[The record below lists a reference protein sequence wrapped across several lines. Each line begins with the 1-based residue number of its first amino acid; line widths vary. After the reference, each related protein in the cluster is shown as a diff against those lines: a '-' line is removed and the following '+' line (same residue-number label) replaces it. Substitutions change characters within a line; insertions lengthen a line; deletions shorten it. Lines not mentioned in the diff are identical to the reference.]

1 MPPKKPQGIVD
12 DAVKAA
18 AKAAAKKATQAAK
31 KAAAKKAAA
40 AVKTKAAKKVVAKT
54 TKKAASKANPKN
66 SYALGRTVV
75 HGSPVRGLKTVQP
88 RKGSAALPDE
98 SVAFFWDPKA
108 FGKRGSVANSVQ
120 EYTRGTGSAY
130 IGKVPRS
137 AVKKTQHGIGA
148 ASKPIKVK
156 KEVIAD
162 PRDFESLYKGLERGL
177 LRHGV
182 IKKPTKAG
190 AKARTK
196 NVARKAEMVA
206 RKNKAVS
213 RKLSKIQNRNSVV

>member
-18 AKAAAKKATQAAK
+18 AKAAAKKAAQAAKKTAAK
-31 KAAAKKAAA
+31 KAAAT
-40 AVKTKAAKKVVAKT
+40 VKTKAAKKVVAKT
-54 TKKAASKANPKN
+54 TKKAVSKANPKN

-88 RKGSAALPDE
+88 RKGSKALPDE
-98 SVAFFWDPKA
+98 SVVFVWDPKD
-108 FGKRGSVANSVQ
+108 FGKRGHITNSVKS
-120 EYTRGTGSAY
+120 YTQNTGSVY

-137 AVKKTQHGIGA
+137 GYKKTMHGVGA
-148 ASKPIKVK
+148 SSKPMKVK
-156 KEVIAD
+156 KEIVDTNKIGD
-162 PRDFESLYKGLERGL
+162 IDKGLERGL
-177 LRHGV
+177 LRHGA

-196 NVARKAEMVA
+196 NVVNKAETIA
-206 RKNKAVS
+206 RKNKAIN
-213 RKLSKIQNRNSVV
+213 RKLSKVQSRNSIV

>member
-18 AKAAAKKATQAAK
+18 AKAAAKKAAQAAKKTAAK
-31 KAAAKKAAA
+31 KAAAT
-40 AVKTKAAKKVVAKT
+40 VKTKAAKKVVAKT
-54 TKKAASKANPKN
+54 TKKAVSKANPKN

-88 RKGSAALPDE
+88 RKGSKALPDE
-98 SVAFFWDPKA
+98 SVVFVWDPKD
-108 FGKRGSVANSVQ
+108 FGKRGHITNSVKS
-120 EYTRGTGSAY
+120 YTQNTGSVY

-137 AVKKTQHGIGA
+137 GYKKTMHGVGA
-148 ASKPIKVK
+148 SSKPMKVK
-156 KEVIAD
+156 KEIVDTNKIGD
-162 PRDFESLYKGLERGL
+162 IDKGLERGL
-177 LRHGV
+177 LRHGA

-206 RKNKAVS
+206 RKNKAIN
-213 RKLSKIQNRNSVV
+213 RKLSKVQSRNSIV